1 MRGAKRLS
9 APRNTFVGTSA
20 SCSSTVAG
28 SGAATAT
35 AGISKPLSLAR
46 PCGAM
51 ICRAF
56 DPPSAFF
63 FCAPPLLL
71 LSTVD
76 HSPSG
81 LGSSFV
87 GEALRAEPRSARSAR
102 AARQPRT
109 AQRSAGRGICGTASL
124 EENSQRKIVV
134 YKSLEAPETQLH
146 ARDRND
152 RRRDAAHSRQLR
164 PADQGSLAAC
174 GMQPVPVLAIFL
186 HFALPA
192 GRVHIRGRRRAAENA
207 SRRRADERLG
217 RRAGFREGR
226 VRARGLQG
234 DGGCN

>member
-1 MRGAKRLS
+1 LRGAKRLS

-109 AQRSAGRGICGTASL
+109 AQRSAGRGIAERLVWTKTPK
-124 EENSQRKIVV
+124 E
-134 YKSLEAPETQLH
+134 KSLSIKASEAPETQLH

-152 RRRDAAHSRQLR
+152 RRDAAHSRQLR

>member
-20 SCSSTVAG
+20 SCSCTVAG

-109 AQRSAGRGICGTASL
+109 AQRSAGRGIAERLVWKKTPK
-124 EENSQRKIVV
+124 E
-134 YKSLEAPETQLH
+134 KSLSIKASRLRKPNSTQG
-146 ARDRND
+146 RND